1 MMTSIK
7 HDKRY
12 IKPAIIVSVLAKK
25 KKTRGGIGGAY
36 SKGDAYF

>member
-12 IKPAIIVSVLAKK
+12 IKPAIIVSVLAE
-25 KKTRGGIGGAY
+25 KKTKKRGEG
-36 SKGDAYF
+36 